1 VSVIVD
7 IHFGLKQ
14 LWKHSGYAATAIL
27 TLALCIGANA
37 AIFTIV
43 NSVLLKPLPVPD
55 SGRILVMSNQ
65 YPNAGT
71 GITAF
76 TNSGVPDYYDRLRDM
91 TVYEE
96 QAMYNGTNQ
105 AFEINGAPELIRGM
119 AATPALF
126 RLLHVPPAY
135 GRIFD
140 DSEGEIGN
148 EQKVILSYPLWQQ
161 LYGSNAGVVGQQ
173 VRLSGRPFTIVGV
186 MPKGFEFADSEA
198 RFWIPL
204 AFTAQQKSD
213 DFRHSNSWYNIGR
226 LKPGATIEQ
235 AQEQVNA
242 INAANFER
250 FPQFKQLLV
259 NAGFHTRVERLQDVL
274 VRGVRP
280 TLYLLWGGAAFVLLI
295 GAVNL
300 ANVALARSNLR
311 AKELT
316 TRLAIGAGRTQV
328 ARQLIIESL
337 LLSLAAGAAGLAV
350 GYGILRAL
358 DVIGLERIPRAHE
371 INMDFTVVAAA
382 LAVATVAGLLIGLVP
397 AVHLF
402 KVNLSTALRE
412 ESRTG
417 TGGRKTQALRRVLV
431 VTQVAFAFVLLIG
444 SGLLLGSFRN
454 LLAADPG
461 FKTEGIITAAI
472 GMPRVR
478 YPADKDVVQF
488 TDRVLRTVRA
498 VPGVAV
504 AGGTT
509 IIPLGGNHNDSVILA
524 EGYQMKPGESLVSP
538 MQVTVTPGYFETM
551 GTPLIKGRYFD
562 DRDNETSPGVVI
574 VDQRLAQKF
583 WPGADPIGRRMYKP
597 SNPRDL
603 LKIDENTRW
612 LTVVGVVREVQ
623 FEDLAGRPT
632 TVGAYYFA
640 AAQPPPPPQGAPRGL
655 ALAIKTSGDPAA
667 VLSRV
672 RAELN
677 KLDPAMPLADV
688 RTMQERVALSL
699 MSRRAA
705 MLLAI
710 SFGVISLFLSA
721 VGIYG
726 VLAYLVTQRS
736 REISIRIALGS
747 TPRGVFRLV
756 LREGLWLVGIGFV
769 LGLAGTAALRRVL
782 EGQLYGLGAMD
793 PRVIAIVMVLLGI
806 IALAACSLPARRA
819 TRLDPVSV
827 LTEP

>member
-1 VSVIVD
+1 MIAD

-14 LWKHSGYAATAIL
+14 LWKHRGYAATAIL
-27 TLALCIGANA
+27 TLAVCIGANA

-55 SGRILVMSNQ
+55 SGRILLMSNQ

-71 GITAF
+71 GITPF
-76 TNSGVPDYYDRLRDM
+76 TNSGVPDYYDRLRDT

-105 AFEINGAPELIRGM
+105 AFEINGSPELIRGM
-119 AATPALF
+119 AATPSLF

-226 LKPGATIEQ
+226 LKPDATIEQ

-250 FPQFKQLLV
+250 FSQFKQLLV

-280 TLYLLWGGAAFVLLI
+280 SLYLLWGGAAFVLLI

-300 ANVALARSNLR
+300 VNVALARSNLR

-316 TRLAIGAGRTQV
+316 TRLALGAGRAQV

-337 LLSLAAGAAGLAV
+337 LLSLSAGAAGIAV

-371 INMDFTVVAAA
+371 IHMDFMVIAAA
-382 LAVATVAGLLIGLVP
+382 LAVATVAGWLIGLVP

-417 TGGRKTQALRRVLV
+417 IGGRKTQALRRVLV

-454 LLAADPG
+454 LLAVDPG
-461 FKTEGIITAAI
+461 FKTEGIITATI

-498 VPGVAV
+498 VPGVAA

-509 IIPLGGNHNDSVILA
+509 IIPLGGNHSDSVILA

-538 MQVTVTPGYFETM
+538 MQVTVTPRYFETM
-551 GTPLIKGRYFD
+551 GTPLVKGRYFD
-562 DRDNETSPGVVI
+562 DRDNEASPGVII
-574 VDQRLAQKF
+574 VDERLARKF
-583 WPGADPIGRRMYKP
+583 WPGGDPIGRRMYKP

-603 LKIDENTRW
+603 LKIDEKTRW

-623 FEDLAGRPT
+623 FEDLAGRST

-640 AAQPPPPPQGAPRGL
+640 AAQPPPPQGAPRGL

-667 VLSRV
+667 VLRAV

-710 SFGVISLFLSA
+710 SFGVIALFLSA

-726 VLAYLVTQRS
+726 VLTYLVTQRS

-782 EGQLYGLGAMD
+782 GGQLYGLGAMD
-793 PRVIAIVMVLLGI
+793 PRVMAIVMVLLGI
-806 IALAACSLPARRA
+806 IALTACSLPARRA
-819 TRLDPVSV
+819 TRLDPVTV

>member
-1 VSVIVD
+1 VIAD
-7 IHFGLKQ
+7 IQFGLKQ
-14 LWKHSGYAATAIL
+14 LWKHRGYAMTAIL
-27 TLALCIGANA
+27 TLAICVGANA

-55 SGRILVMSNQ
+55 SDRILLMSNQ

-71 GITAF
+71 GITSF

-91 TVYEE
+91 NVYEE

-105 AFEINGAPELIRGM
+105 AFEINGSPELIRGM
-119 AATPALF
+119 AATPSLF
-126 RLLHVPPAY
+126 RLLRVPPAF
-135 GRIFD
+135 GRIFE

-161 LYGSNAGVVGQQ
+161 LYGGNTGAIGQQ
-173 VRLSGRPFTIVGV
+173 VRLSGRPFTIVGI

-213 DFRHSNSWYNIGR
+213 DFRHSNSWYNVGR
-226 LKPGATIEQ
+226 LKPSATIGQ
-235 AQEQVNA
+235 AQERVNA
-242 INAANFER
+242 INVANQER
-250 FPQFKQLLV
+250 FSQFKQLLI
-259 NAGFHTRVERLQDVL
+259 NAGFHTKVELLQEVL

-280 TLYLLWGGAAFVLLI
+280 TLYLLLGGAAFVLLI

-311 AKELT
+311 AKELA
-316 TRLAIGAGRTQV
+316 TRLAIGAGRAQV

-337 LLSLAAGAAGLAV
+337 LLSLAAGAAGIIV

-358 DVIGLERIPRAHE
+358 TVIGLERIPRAHE
-371 INMDFTVVAAA
+371 IHVDFTVIVAA
-382 LAVATVAGLLIGLVP
+382 LAVSALAGVLIGLVP

-402 KVNLSTALRE
+402 NVNLSTALRE

-417 TGGRKTQALRRVLV
+417 TGGRKTHALRRVLV
-431 VTQVAFAFVLLIG
+431 VSQVAFAFVLLIG
-444 SGLLLGSFRN
+444 SGLLLASFRN
-454 LLAADPG
+454 LLAVDPG
-461 FKTEGIITAAI
+461 FKTEGIITAGI

-478 YPADKDVVQF
+478 YAADKDVRLF
-488 TDRVLRTVRA
+488 TDRVLQTVRSIPDVSA
-498 VPGVAV
+498 

-509 IIPLGGNHNDSVILA
+509 IIPLGGNHSDSVILA

-551 GTPLIKGRYFD
+551 GTQLVKGRSFD
-562 DRDNETSPGVVI
+562 ERDTGESPGVVI
-574 VDQRLAQKF
+574 VDERLAQKF
-583 WPGADPIGRRMYKP
+583 WPSADPIGRRMYKP

-603 LKIDENTRW
+603 LKIDEKTRW

-655 ALAIKTSGDPAA
+655 TLAIKTAGDPAA
-667 VLSRV
+667 VLRAV

-710 SFGVISLFLSA
+710 SFGLISLFLSA
-721 VGIYG
+721 IGIYG

-736 REISIRIALGS
+736 REISIRIALGG
-747 TPRGVFRLV
+747 TPRSIFRLV

-769 LGLAGTAALRRVL
+769 LGLAGTFALRRIL

-793 PRVIAIVMVLLGI
+793 PRVMAGVIILLGI

-819 TRLDPVSV
+819 TRLDPVTV

>member
-1 VSVIVD
+1 VIVIAD
-7 IHFGLKQ
+7 IYFGLKQ
-14 LWKHSGYAATAIL
+14 LWKHRGYAATAIL
-27 TLALCIGANA
+27 TFSVCIGANA

-55 SGRILVMSNQ
+55 SGRILLMSNQ

-91 TVYEE
+91 TVFEE

-105 AFEINGAPELIRGM
+105 AFEINSSPELIRGM
-119 AATPALF
+119 AATPSLF
-126 RLLHVPPAY
+126 RLLHVAPAY

-140 DSEGEIGN
+140 EGESEIGN

-161 LYGSNAGVVGQQ
+161 LYGSNAEIIGQQ
-173 VRLSGRPFTIVGV
+173 VRLSSRPFTIVGV
-186 MPKGFEFADSEA
+186 MPRGFEFADPEA

-213 DFRHSNSWYNIGR
+213 DFRHSNNWYNVGR
-226 LKPGATIEQ
+226 LKPGATVEQ

-274 VRGVRP
+274 VRGVRS

-295 GAVNL
+295 GALNL

-316 TRLAIGAGRTQV
+316 TRLAIGAGRAQV
-328 ARQLIIESL
+328 ARQLIIEGL
-337 LLSLAAGAAGLAV
+337 LLSLTAGAAGIAV

-358 DVIGLERIPRAHE
+358 AVIGLERIPRAHE
-371 INMDFTVVAAA
+371 IHMDFTVVAAA
-382 LAVATVAGLLIGLVP
+382 LAVATAAGLLIGLVP

-412 ESRTG
+412 DSRTG
-417 TGGRKTQALRRVLV
+417 TSGRKTQSLRRVLV

-454 LLAADPG
+454 LLAVDPG

-488 TDRVLRTVRA
+488 TDRVLRTLRD
-498 VPGVAV
+498 VPGVTA

-509 IIPLGGNHNDSVILA
+509 IIPLGGNHSDSVILA

-562 DRDNETSPGVVI
+562 ERDNEARPGVII
-574 VDQRLAQKF
+574 VDERLAQKF
-583 WPGADPIGRRMYKP
+583 WPGVDPIGRRMYRP

-623 FEDLAGRPT
+623 FEDLAGRST

-667 VLSRV
+667 VLRGV

-688 RTMQERVALSL
+688 RTMLERVALSL

-721 VGIYG
+721 VGMYG

-756 LREGLWLVGIGFV
+756 LSEGLCLVGIGLV

-793 PRVIAIVMVLLGI
+793 PRVMAIVMALLGI

-819 TRLDPVSV
+819 TRLDPVTV